1 MRCRSV
7 PVAKA
12 AVLSAAAFLLMA
24 PQVLAGVVHTSSQS
38 TARPAPAPAARPLP
52 PPVTIAVAVTV
63 PTQAAPEPASVTL
76 RGPDGQVRRF
86 AVEGG
91 ADALPSRVVIL
102 RPGESLT
109 IPLAARK

>member
-1 MRCRSV
+1 V
-7 PVAKA
+7 TKA
-12 AVLSAAAFLLMA
+12 ALLSAAAFLLMA
-24 PQVLAGVVHTSSQS
+24 PQVVAGVVHTGSQS
-38 TARPAPAPAARPLP
+38 TTRPAPVPAPAARQLP
-52 PPVTIAVAVTV
+52 PPVTISVAVTA
-63 PTQAAPEPASVTL
+63 PAEAAPQPANLSL
-76 RGPDGQVRRF
+76 RGPDGQIRRF